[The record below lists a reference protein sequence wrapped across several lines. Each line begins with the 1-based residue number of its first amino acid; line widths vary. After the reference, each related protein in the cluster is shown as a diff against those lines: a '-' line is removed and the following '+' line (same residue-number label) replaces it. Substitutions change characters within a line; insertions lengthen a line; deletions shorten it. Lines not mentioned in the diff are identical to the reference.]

1 MAGCG
6 IIQDVLLSRFSNPV
20 AAAFFTL
27 AALLLVPH
35 SPARAEASPDDP
47 LAQKKPVVALAA
59 EKAKASDACCDAPAP
74 VGGEESAVRAPGDP
88 EYRVIPA
95 AKPETLTPANGWP
108 EEGSWREW
116 SRSLGG
122 PTSNRFSSLDQIRR
136 ENVAQ
141 LQMAWTYH
149 SGDGAAN
156 IQCNPIIVD
165 GVMYVPTAGRNVA
178 AVNAVT
184 GKEIWRFTPELP
196 GHRLEDVPARRGLVY
211 WPGDAEGPARVIFA
225 AGNWIYALDP
235 KTGKAL
241 PSFGQDGRTDLP
253 MGGTAVGAIWHHIY
267 VVPGFAGDVFG
278 YDILSGKML
287 WRFVTIAQPG
297 QYGGD
302 TWQGRESGANCWGGM
317 ALDESRGIAYI
328 STGSP
333 KPNFNGTRHGG
344 RNLFG
349 NCVIAL
355 KAETGERLWHF
366 QEIRHDIWDLDIPAP
381 PNLVT
386 VMREGRRVDAVAQV
400 TKIGNTLLLDRVT
413 GQPLFPFRLRRAP
426 ASNLA
431 GEETWPY
438 QPDAQIPEPF
448 ARQVFTKDDITDI
461 NPAAHAFVEQ
471 AMSRANTGWFAPF
484 ESAKPT
490 AFYGLHGG
498 AEWTGACFDPRTG
511 RLYVSANSLPWLV
524 TVFRDDDAPPAKPP
538 TPGEQV
544 YQQFCAACH
553 GPDRIG
559 VGTAPPLRGL
569 RHRMKDEEV
578 RALWKTGRNLM
589 PPQPMLTE
597 EQQRAL
603 LDFLFVR
610 DRPQPPLD
618 PSAPPRYSFGGYQ
631 RLSDPELYPGCKP
644 PWGTLNCL
652 DLNTGK
658 LMWKAPLGDYE
669 ALNKAGV
676 PKTGTENFGGAMVT
690 AGGLVFCSGTRDNKI
705 RAFDSENGAE
715 LWSAP
720 LPLHGTAPPAT
731 YEANGR
737 QFIVL
742 PATGGGKLGGP
753 TGDAWVAFALPE
765 KS

>member
-6 IIQDVLLSRFSNPV
+6 IIQGVLFSRFSTFAVV
-20 AAAFFTL
+20 AASLL
-27 AALLLVPH
+27 AALFLNPL
-35 SPARAEASPDDP
+35 SPAADAPPGDP
-47 LAQKKPVVALAA
+47 LAQKKPAAVAVA
-59 EKAKASDACCDAPAP
+59 EKAKASEACCDPSAPA
-74 VGGEESAVRAPGDP
+74 VGEESAIRAPGDP

-95 AKPETLTPANGWP
+95 ARPETLTPANGLP
-108 EEGSWREW
+108 KESSWREW

-122 PTSNRFSSLDQIRR
+122 PTSNRFSSLDQIRK

-149 SGDGAAN
+149 SGDGGAN

-184 GKEIWRFTPELP
+184 GKEIWRFTPDLP

-211 WPGDAEGPARVIFA
+211 WPGDAEGSARVIFA

-241 PSFGQDGRTDLP
+241 PSFGEDGRTNLP

-297 QYGGD
+297 QFGGD

-333 KPNFNGTRHGG
+333 KPNFNGTKHPG

-386 VMREGRRVDAVAQV
+386 VMHEGRRVDALAQV

-426 ASNLA
+426 ASKLP
-431 GEETWPY
+431 GEETWPF
-438 QPDAQIPEPF
+438 QPDVQIPEPF
-448 ARQVFTKDDITDI
+448 ARRVFTKDDITDL

-471 AMSRANTGWFAPF
+471 AMSRANLGWFAAF
-484 ESAKPT
+484 EAAKPT

-511 RLYVSANSLPWLV
+511 RLYVSANSLPWMV

-578 RALWKTGRNLM
+578 RTLWKTGRNLM
-589 PPQPMLTE
+589 PPQPLLTE
-597 EQQRAL
+597 DQQRSL

-618 PSAPPRYSFGGYQ
+618 PNAPPRYSFGGYQ
-631 RLSDPELYPGCKP
+631 RLMDPEQYPGCKP

-658 LMWKAPLGDYE
+658 LAWKVPLGDYD

-765 KS
+765 KP